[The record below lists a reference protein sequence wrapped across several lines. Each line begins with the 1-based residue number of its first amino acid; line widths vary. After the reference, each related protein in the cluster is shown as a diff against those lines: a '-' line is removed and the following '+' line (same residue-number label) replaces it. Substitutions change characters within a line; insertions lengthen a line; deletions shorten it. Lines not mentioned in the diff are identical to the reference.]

1 MKPSDQISI
10 TSYSGSVNTE
20 IASDYILPDTYPDVK
35 KVLRVE
41 SKPIII
47 GRYISGRKLELTGA
61 VDYAVI
67 FSADG
72 ESGESLHCV
81 HFAGEWESAVSDI
94 SSLEGVNITVV
105 PRVSACTQ
113 RLANPRKLSLKST
126 VTSDIKVTAPLPCA
140 PACEG
145 AQSAA
150 EQMQL
155 EKLTKTVE
163 SRRECTFLADPLR
176 ISENLEPDAA
186 QPAID
191 EIISCSSSICFH
203 EAKIN
208 RDGDFTVSLKGEALI
223 DCIYKSQ
230 GEAGVYKSF
239 SRKCPVAY
247 IVGAAEYENQFAN
260 CRPESLLASADATT
274 VEISASVGENSYGER
289 RVVELDMSADVTVCI
304 VGSEDAEL
312 VLDAYSLIR
321 DCECVKQEFDC
332 ESTGKVLFANFSV
345 GESANRAELNI
356 PEASAII
363 DTAADVSINDMSIER
378 GRAVFTG
385 AAAISC
391 IYENGGEYMSSDVNI
406 PIKCEINVGDIA
418 EPLSYTCF
426 PRAYDMRARLDPE
439 RIFFDFEVSL
449 CMQICERRHHSSIS
463 AIRLLGEAREVKPSS
478 CMTLCYPG
486 EKDTLWNIAKR
497 YNTTVSALEAAN
509 NTASR
514 VLMIPQA
521 PRGIII

>member
-1 MKPSDQISI
+1 MKPNDHISI
-10 TSYSGSVNTE
+10 TSYNGSVSTE

-41 SKPIII
+41 AKPILI
-47 GRYISGRKLELTGA
+47 GRYISGRRIEVTGA
-61 VDYAVI
+61 VDYTVI
-67 FSADG
+67 FSADS

-81 HFAGEWESAVSDI
+81 HFAGDWESAVSDVE
-94 SSLEGVNITVV
+94 SLEGANITVI
-105 PRVSACTQ
+105 PRVSSCTQ

-126 VTSDIKVTAPLPCA
+126 VTSDVKVTAPLPCT
-140 PACEG
+140 PICEG

-155 EKLTKTVE
+155 EKLTKTVM

-247 IVGAAEYENQFAN
+247 IVGADEYEKQFAN
-260 CRPESLLASADATT
+260 CRPESLWASADATT

-289 RVVELDMSADVTVCI
+289 RVVELDMSADVTVYI

-312 VLDAYSLIR
+312 VLDAYSLTR
-321 DCECVKQEFDC
+321 DCECIKHEFDC
-332 ESTGKVLFANFSV
+332 ESAGKVLFANFSV
-345 GESANRAELNI
+345 GESVSRAELNI
-356 PEASAII
+356 PEGSTVI
-363 DTAADVSINDMSIER
+363 DTAADVNISGMSIER
-378 GRAVFTG
+378 GRAVLTG
-385 AAAISC
+385 TATISC
-391 IYENGGEYMSSDVNI
+391 ILENAGEYMSGDVNI
-406 PIKCEINVGDIA
+406 PIKCELNVGDIA

-439 RIFFDFEVSL
+439 RISFDFEVSL
-449 CMQICERRHHSSIS
+449 CVQICERRHYSSIS
-463 AIRLLGEAREVKPSS
+463 AIRLLGETREAQASS

-486 EKDTLWNIAKR
+486 ESDTLWSIAKR

-509 NTASR
+509 STASR
-514 VLMIPQA
+514 VLMIPEA
-521 PRGIII
+521 PKGIII

>member
-1 MKPSDQISI
+1 MKPNDQISV
-10 TSYSGSVNTE
+10 TSYSGSVGAE

-35 KVLRVE
+35 RVLRVE
-41 SKPIII
+41 AKPILI
-47 GRYISGRKLELTGA
+47 GRYISGRKLEITGA
-61 VDYAVI
+61 VDYTVI
-67 FSADG
+67 FCADS

-81 HFAGEWESAVSDI
+81 HFAGDWESAVNDI
-94 SSLEGVNITVV
+94 GSLEGANITVI
-105 PRVSACTQ
+105 PKISSCTQ

-126 VTSDIKVTAPLPCA
+126 VTSDVKVTALLPCT
-140 PACEG
+140 PTCEG

-155 EKLTKTVE
+155 EKLTRTVE

-191 EIISCSSSICFH
+191 EIISCSCGICFH

-208 RDGDFTVSLKGEALI
+208 RDADFTVSLKGEALI

-239 SRKCPVAY
+239 SRKFPVAY
-247 IVGAAEYENQFAN
+247 IVGADEYEKQFAN

-274 VEISASVGENSYGER
+274 VEISASVGENAYGER

-312 VLDAYSLIR
+312 VLDAYSLTR
-321 DCECVKQEFDC
+321 ECECIKHEFDC

-345 GESANRAELNI
+345 GESASRSELNI
-356 PEASAII
+356 PEGSTVI
-363 DTAADVSINDMSIER
+363 DTAADVSLTDMKIER
-378 GRAVFTG
+378 GRAVLSGT
-385 AAAISC
+385 AAVSC
-391 IYENGGEYMSSDVNI
+391 ILENNGEYMSSDTTV
-406 PIKCEINVGDIA
+406 PIKCELNVGEIA
-418 EPLSYTCF
+418 EPLAYTCF

-439 RIFFDFEVSL
+439 RISFDFEVSL
-449 CMQICERRHHSSIS
+449 CMQVCEKRHHASIS
-463 AIRLLGEAREVKPSS
+463 AIRLLGEAREAKPSS

-486 EKDTLWNIAKR
+486 ENDTLWNIAKR
-497 YNTTVSALEAAN
+497 YNTTVNALEAAN
-509 NTASR
+509 TGTGR

-521 PRGIII
+521 PKGIVI